1 MKSTVFR
8 TVPVVLY
15 LSMILLPLLLAV
27 DRLML
32 VTGSNPFESMY
43 LIDEHPFGGEALR
56 FTFIQAFLSAVLTLV
71 IGLPIA
77 WWLGRYQWR
86 FIGLIRAALTLPFVT
101 PSIVAAMGFFALFR
115 KDGVLHSIGIDL
127 RTETG
132 FIGALS
138 SSTGIENSGHIIA
151 LLIAHAW
158 FNLALVVRF
167 VEPKIATLPPR
178 YEDAFRMLPVGE
190 TTLNR
195 LTQFWWPM
203 LKIPILSA
211 FTFTFLFS
219 FTSFALVRW
228 LAPDMWTLE
237 ALMATVGGSAGIP
250 NYRLDVSRFV
260 LGAATL
266 QAIVLI
272 AALSLSGRLQ
282 QRNSREIELVSE
294 GYSRTTIGRPG
305 LLPRIGV
312 FFATVFALAPLAS
325 MALASVRIRNR
336 TTESYRWSFEAWQ
349 SAFQGDLSY
358 ASVPEAL
365 TNSLMYALGCLLI
378 SCILGFFVAH
388 SIHAFEKQKRYK
400 LAQML
405 DVMSML
411 PLAVSGVMVG
421 IGVLLGVLKIWPA
434 LFSFYGLPMLPHAM
448 LTTPFVIRILLP
460 AMREIDSDYE
470 AMGMVLGYNST
481 QRFFKIKIPLL
492 KPQIVVA
499 SALSMAFSLGEFG
512 ASWVVLRSG
521 AWDTLPIL
529 VDQLMSRPKYFE
541 LVTPTAMA
549 AATVLMFTT
558 FLLFV
563 IAERFR
569 THRGGGF

>member
-1 MKSTVFR
+1 
-8 TVPVVLY
+8 
-15 LSMILLPLLLAV
+15 
-27 DRLML
+27 
-32 VTGSNPFESMY
+32 
-43 LIDEHPFGGEALR
+43 
-56 FTFIQAFLSAVLTLV
+56 
-71 IGLPIA
+71 
-77 WWLGRYQWR
+77 
-86 FIGLIRAALTLPFVT
+86 
-101 PSIVAAMGFFALFR
+101 
-115 KDGVLHSIGIDL
+115 
-127 RTETG
+127 
-132 FIGALS
+132 
-138 SSTGIENSGHIIA
+138 
-151 LLIAHAW
+151 
-158 FNLALVVRF
+158 
-167 VEPKIATLPPR
+167 
-178 YEDAFRMLPVGE
+178 MLPVGE

-250 NYRLDVSRFV
+250 NYRLDVSQFV

-365 TNSLMYALGCLLI
+365 TNSLVYALGCLLI